1 MKKIKF
7 SVLAFALS
15 LTSTSYGTSGTE
27 VTPKAKQSTSP
38 AQSSIR
44 DSADNTKSSNSMGEM
59 LNMAMGGV
67 EMAAGVYFLAT
78 QCKPPTVET
87 GCVMGPIMFL
97 MGAQSFAQS
106 AAQGKTAGQAGGTVG
121 LTDTSLGDTGLGQSG
136 YDPNAVKAL
145 ANDPD
150 MKTAREF
157 MATVASGKGPFTYDA
172 KTGTVTMPDGKTIK
186 GSDLNSAAS
195 MAAAGIPKNVIDAIG
210 GMEKDI
216 LAKAE
221 KKVGKLNL
229 AVNSGEE
236 SSGGGDGSGRGSGNS
251 SSSPGETSSARSGRV
266 AGLGIDRDPAQLAG
280 MQKNYNGEPI
290 GVAGDSIFKMMT
302 RRYKTKESQ
311 SSFIEESELLIQK

>member
-1 MKKIKF
+1 
-7 SVLAFALS
+7 
-15 LTSTSYGTSGTE
+15 
-27 VTPKAKQSTSP
+27 
-38 AQSSIR
+38 
-44 DSADNTKSSNSMGEM
+44 
-59 LNMAMGGV
+59 
-67 EMAAGVYFLAT
+67 
-78 QCKPPTVET
+78 
-87 GCVMGPIMFL
+87 
-97 MGAQSFAQS
+97 
-106 AAQGKTAGQAGGTVG
+106 
-121 LTDTSLGDTGLGQSG
+121 
-136 YDPNAVKAL
+136 
-145 ANDPD
+145 
-150 MKTAREF
+150 
-157 MATVASGKGPFTYDA
+157 
-172 KTGTVTMPDGKTIK
+172 TMPDGKTIK

-236 SSGGGDGSGRGSGNS
+236 NSSGGGGDGSGRGSGNS